1 MHQLFPAPRRRLDSN
16 VLLLSAALCLPVF
29 ASAQTAAPQVSSDA
43 TNLYYKIP
51 YSGTPSWV
59 RVYLDTDSNAATG
72 YRFGSIGASYLIEN
86 GKLFRYTGSGGT
98 NWSWALVKS
107 VSYSL
112 GSGSASL
119 TVARSDLGSP
129 TGINLI
135 TQTDPPTQTSAT
147 ITQTLSAAAPQA
159 TSDATNVYYK
169 IPYSGTPSWVRVY
182 LDTDRNAAT
191 GYSVAGIGAAYLVEN
206 GTLYRYTGSGGSNWG
221 WSAVK
226 QVGYSVGNG
235 VANVTIAR
243 SDLGSPS
250 GINLITQ
257 TDPPTQTSATIA
269 QTLASGT
276 TSSTSST
283 TSPTGSTS
291 TTSPSTTTTSPSTS
305 TSTTSPSTSTTSPT
319 TSTTTP
325 TTSLPAPTSVSYTAS
340 TATIA
345 NPERG
350 FYHPLDCSSAALNQ
364 STLQGYR
371 TSQNDTLVHCYFNLS
386 GYVSSAI
393 GQSALDMFQNNMNI
407 IRNAGL
413 KTVLRFTYNMSDNAV
428 DPTQTQL
435 NAHLD
440 QLAPY
445 LEKNKDVIAVVQA
458 GFIGSWGE
466 WANSQHFGA
475 MPNLSTQ
482 NWTDRQSFTT
492 KLLQT
497 VPAERMVQLRMPI
510 FKQRMTGSTT
520 PLASSEAFTGS
531 AKARLGHHNDC
542 FLASSTDYGTY
553 TDASTE
559 YPYLAADTA
568 YTPMGG
574 ETCNYAPPRSDCPT
588 ALSEMA
594 KFHWSYLNMG
604 YNQTVLNAWQS
615 QGCYSQVQQKLGYR
629 FVLQNGAYSSSAK
642 PGGAFQVNLT
652 LQNQGWAA
660 PYNSRDVELVL
671 RNTAT
676 GALYRF
682 KLNTDPRLWLPG
694 QNVTVSQTL
703 TLPADMVKGNYAVL
717 LNLPDPMT
725 SLRARPEYA
734 IQLANAN
741 TWEASTGFNNLN
753 FTTSIAP

>member
-1 MHQLFPAPRRRLDSN
+1 MHSSLTRKLAAGTLATAIA
-16 VLLLSAALCLPVF
+16 AAL
-29 ASAQTAAPQVSSDA
+29 AAC
-43 TNLYYKIP
+43 
-51 YSGTPSWV
+51 G
-59 RVYLDTDSNAATG
+59 G
-72 YRFGSIGASYLIEN
+72 
-86 GKLFRYTGSGGT
+86 GSGDG
-98 NWSWALVKS
+98 
-107 VSYSL
+107 
-112 GSGSASL
+112 
-119 TVARSDLGSP
+119 
-129 TGINLI
+129 
-135 TQTDPPTQTSAT
+135 QT
-147 ITQTLSAAAPQA
+147 
-159 TSDATNVYYK
+159 
-169 IPYSGTPSWVRVY
+169 
-182 LDTDRNAAT
+182 
-191 GYSVAGIGAAYLVEN
+191 
-206 GTLYRYTGSGGSNWG
+206 
-221 WSAVK
+221 
-226 QVGYSVGNG
+226 
-235 VANVTIAR
+235 
-243 SDLGSPS
+243 
-250 GINLITQ
+250 
-257 TDPPTQTSATIA
+257 
-269 QTLASGT
+269 
-276 TSSTSST
+276 
-283 TSPTGSTS
+283 TGSTTALDTS
-291 TTSPSTTTTSPSTS
+291 VSSSDSANSSASNPANPSSPSTNPS
-305 TSTTSPSTSTTSPT
+305 
-319 TSTTTP
+319 TP

-753 FTTSIAP
+753 FSLAVGS